1 LLRRKSRE
9 NQAVIWRDLA
19 ERLAKP
25 RRKRTT
31 VNISRV
37 NRYAEEGD
45 EVLVPGKVLGSG
57 LLDHPVKVAALDFS
71 DQARS
76 KILKA
81 KGQCLS
87 ISELLETNPKGTNVK
102 VIG

>member
-1 LLRRKSRE
+1 LRRKSRE